1 MISDALRILQN
12 ANASVSWDDLIFAG
26 FRLRRTPSPR
36 NRPGAG
42 VLVAPEWPAGVD
54 EQNLDGSSVR
64 RYIRMPALEA
74 GTPSGLSG
82 SNRQITAT
90 ATAIATELQ

>member
-1 MISDALRILQN
+1 
-12 ANASVSWDDLIFAG
+12 
-26 FRLRRTPSPR
+26 
-36 NRPGAG
+36 
-42 VLVAPEWPAGVD
+42 
-54 EQNLDGSSVR
+54 
-64 RYIRMPALEA
+64 MPALEA